1 VPAFDIDKETDMSV
15 KKVGVIGAGTMG
27 NGIAQV
33 CAATGLQVV
42 MIDISDAAIAHGVA
56 AISANLDR
64 LVKKEKLTA
73 GQKAEVLARIQST
86 SDYAALQGADLVI
99 EAATENPDL
108 KLKILKL
115 ADSMVGADAIISTNT
130 SSISITQLAPA
141 VSHPERFVGLHFF
154 NPVPVMALIEVI
166 GGLQTSAETVE
177 RTLAFGKAVGKTP
190 ISVNNSPGFVVNR
203 ILCPMINE
211 AIFVLQERLASAEDI
226 DTGMRLGTNQPIGPL
241 ALADM
246 IGLDTVLSVLQVFS
260 NGFGDPKYRPAPL
273 LREMVAAG
281 HLGRKTGKGF
291 FTYS

>member
-1 VPAFDIDKETDMSV
+1 MSV

-33 CAATGLQVV
+33 CAATGLQVA
-42 MIDISDAAIAHGVA
+42 MIDVSDAAIERGVS

-86 SDYAALQGADLVI
+86 SDYAALKGADIVI

-108 KLKILKL
+108 KLKILMQ

-141 VSHPERFVGLHFF
+141 VSNPERFVGLHFF

-177 RTLAFGKAVGKTP
+177 RTLAFAKAVGKTP
-190 ISVNNSPGFVVNR
+190 ISVKNSPGFVVNR

>member
-1 VPAFDIDKETDMSV
+1 MSV